1 MTPLP
6 SWFTNLTIGGILTV
20 VIGVVIVVALFTKL
34 WRAVRPVWKGIRDF
48 LEDWRGEP
56 ERDGVPGR
64 EGVMKRLHTIETDSA
79 EARAKLDEQAEKIEA
94 IDHELHPN
102 SGSSLR
108 DRVDQIGVTL
118 EEHIAQQQG

>member
-1 MTPLP
+1 MTLP
-6 SWFTNLTIGGILTV
+6 SWFTNLTVGGIVGWTL
-20 VIGVVIVVALFTKL
+20 GVVVVVALFAKV

-64 EGVMKRLHTIETDSA
+64 EGVMKRLHTIEVDSA
-79 EARAKLDEQAEKIEA
+79 EARAKLDEQGEKLDA

-102 SGSSLR
+102 SGKSLR
-108 DRVDQIGVTL
+108 DEIDSISGQL
-118 EEHIAQQQG
+118 AQHIAQQQG

>member
-1 MTPLP
+1 MP
-6 SWFTNLTIGGILTV
+6 SWFTNLTVGQILTFV
-20 VIGVVIVVALFTKL
+20 VGFLVVVALFTRL
-34 WRAVRPVWKGIRDF
+34 WRAIRPMWVGVRDF

-64 EGVMKRLHTIETDSA
+64 EGVMKRLHTIETDGA
-79 EARAKLDEQAEKIEA
+79 EARAKLDEQGAKLDS

-108 DRVDQIGVTL
+108 DEVDRISTAL
-118 EEHIAQQQG
+118 TDHIAQQQG